1 MVNRKNCFFKT
12 IFWSSILRAD
22 RPFSWAVAP
31 GAPWL
36 ISLIVIWSGLV
47 NNIKIVLPII
57 IIHRLITFY
66 LIGHVVPLLC
76 VVLKVLGKQTCKSF
90 FILSLERLSGVNII
104 YSICTNPICTILG
117 YKHNGNFNEYE
128 TKVGFTHNS
137 NFKCGLWTLWFTPI
151 LEAIVKHSY
160 TQFKQDYAQLLP
172 KTKHKTFSWL
182 NSISSGSFS
191 ISLQL
196 ICLLQ
201 NKLIKF

>member
-1 MVNRKNCFFKT
+1 MSGGPRGPLANLSHCYLVGASRWYKNSPSSHNNPKIDILPFD
-12 IFWSSILRAD
+12 WSRCASFVCIGYKSSRETDL
-22 RPFSWAVAP
+22 
-31 GAPWL
+31 
-36 ISLIVIWSGLV
+36 
-47 NNIKIVLPII
+47 KI
-57 IIHRLITFY
+57 
-66 LIGHVVPLLC
+66 
-76 VVLKVLGKQTCKSF
+76 
-90 FILSLERLSGVNII
+90 ILSLERLSGVNII